1 MYSCLCQNRVC
12 LLYTSNR
19 WQELWYITIPQMQPQ
34 LLFGAVMAI
43 AGAFAV
49 GYQNAALTGMPSTD
63 YSTHTLLL
71 HMIDYGYTRLEVGY
85 ASAVATV
92 LFTLMIGCLLYTSR
106 CV

>member
-1 MYSCLCQNRVC
+1 MSVS
-12 LLYTSNR
+12 YTHLDVYKR
-19 WQELWYITIPQMQPQ
+19 Q
-34 LLFGAVMAI
+34 VMAI

-92 LFTLMIGCLLYTSR
+92 LFTMMIGAWLVIQRAFAKHSA
-106 CV
+106 